1 VSDEQKRIGDLEI
14 IGRNLLTI
22 AKDFL
27 SSLGPCEHDV
37 NVCVCELTEQI
48 EVAEEILAGNYYH
61 RWGTEKDGMYRCDKC
76 GRIYVA
82 SMENYICMACGTM
95 HPFRIQH
102 EN

>member
-1 VSDEQKRIGDLEI
+1 MSDEQKRIGDLEI

-37 NVCVCELTEQI
+37 NICVCELKEQI
-48 EVAEEILAGNYYH
+48 EVAEEILVGNYYH
-61 RWGTEKDGMYRCDKC
+61 PWGIQKGDHYRCDKC
-76 GRIYVA
+76 GRIYHA
-82 SMENYICMACGTM
+82 SQNSYRCTTCGAS

>member
-37 NVCVCELTEQI
+37 NVCVCELKEQI
-48 EVAEEILAGNYYH
+48 EVAEEVLEGEYYFP
-61 RWGTEKDGMYRCDKC
+61 RGTQKGAYCRCDKC
-76 GRIYVA
+76 GNKYHA
-82 SMENYICMACGTM
+82 LDSSYCCPKCGTS
-95 HPFRIQH
+95 HPFRAQH